1 MKIGFIGAGQMARAL
16 AKGFVSSGL
25 VAASDIMA
33 ADCVPAAVDSFV
45 DQIPGTVGA
54 TTAELVSSAEIAFL
68 AVKPQHVASV
78 AKEVSLS
85 KRTLL
90 VSIAAGV
97 TIAQLEALFRNRRII
112 RVMPNTP
119 ALVGKGASG
128 FCVGA
133 DATPE
138 DAKKVGE
145 LLAAVGVA
153 AQLSENLLDGV
164 TGLSGSGPAFVF
176 QFIEALSDGAVR
188 TGMPREVATRLAA
201 QTVMG
206 AAAMVLETE
215 EHPAVLKDRVTSPG
229 GTTIAGLH
237 ALEQS
242 GFRAAAMDA
251 VVAATER
258 SKELGGK

>member
-16 AKGFVSSGL
+16 AKGFVASGL
-25 VAASDIMA
+25 VSASDIMA
-33 ADCVPAAVDSFV
+33 ADCMPAAVDAFLQEV
-45 DQIPGTVGA
+45 EGA
-54 TTAELVSSAEIAFL
+54 SGGSSTELVSNSDIVFL

-78 AKEVSLS
+78 AKDVSLP
-85 KRTLL
+85 KGTLL

-97 TIAQLEALFRNRRII
+97 TIAQLEGMFRNRRII

-119 ALVGKGASG
+119 CLVGKGASG
-128 FCVGA
+128 FSVGA
-133 DATPE
+133 DATSE
-138 DAKKVGE
+138 DAQTVGQ
-145 LLAAVGVA
+145 LLAAIGVA
-153 AQLSENLLDGV
+153 AQLSEPLLDGV
-164 TGLSGSGPAFVF
+164 TGLSGSGPAFVY

-188 TGMPREVATRLAA
+188 TGIPREVATRLAA

-206 AAAMVLETE
+206 AAAMVLETG
-215 EHPAVLKDRVTSPG
+215 EHPGVLKDRVTSPG

-237 ALEQS
+237 ALEKN